1 MNFIKR
7 WETKNIKKST
17 KELNINFVEK
27 NEQLKIIFQHSIY
40 IYFMYIKIVV
50 KFYSINNN
58 KVEKKKTNEKEV
70 KT

>member
-1 MNFIKR
+1 MKEYNKRSNIIYIFFI
-7 WETKNIKKST
+7 I
-17 KELNINFVEK
+17 
-27 NEQLKIIFQHSIY
+27 IIFQHSIY

-58 KVEKKKTNEKEV
+58 KVEKKKTNEKQV

>member
-27 NEQLKIIFQHSIY
+27 NEQLKIILK
-40 IYFMYIKIVV
+40 KIT
-50 KFYSINNN
+50 YNYYTTWN
-58 KVEKKKTNEKEV
+58 
-70 KT
+70 